1 MTVGGESGMPVSRG
15 ERDSTAAT
23 GDAWLATVVLEIDAD
38 DLVGLARSGDD
49 AAFAA
54 MVEPHRR
61 ELLAHAYR
69 MLGSVVEAEDAL
81 QETLLAAWRG
91 LPGSAGRSSLR
102 TWLFTIATHACLRL
116 ASKHPP
122 RLLSCDYSP
131 ARTGVEDLGDPVPGP
146 VWLEPYP
153 QDARPWTSNE
163 DLDPAA
169 AYLQRESVEL
179 AFVAALQH
187 LPGTQRAVLLLRDV
201 LGYSAA
207 ETAEALGTS
216 VPSANSALQRAR
228 ATLAERRP
236 QRSQQAE
243 LTALDGAATAAL
255 AAAFVTA
262 WERADVPALVKLLT
276 ADARFTM
283 PPLPAWFDGRD
294 DVAEFLTRRVFA
306 TAWRLVP
313 LTAKGQLAFAC
324 YQHDGQ
330 RYRLG
335 AVNVLSL
342 RDGLICWIAGF
353 VDPVTVAS
361 FGLPAEVLPGDR

>member
-1 MTVGGESGMPVSRG
+1 MGRV
-15 ERDSTAAT
+15 TAVPRLPW
-23 GDAWLATVVLEIDAD
+23 GAWLAIDVLEMDVD
-38 DLVGLARSGDD
+38 DLVALARSGDE

-54 MVEPHRR
+54 IVEPHRR

-91 LPGSAGRSSLR
+91 LPGFAGRSSLR
-102 TWLFTIATHACLRL
+102 TWLFKIATHACLRL

-122 RLLSCDYSP
+122 RLLSSDYGP

-146 VWLEPYP
+146 VWLEPFP
-153 QDARPWTSNE
+153 EDATPSTLNG
-163 DLDPAA
+163 DLDPAV

-187 LPGTQRAVLLLRDV
+187 LPGTQAAVLLRDV

-243 LTALDGAATAAL
+243 LTALDDAATAPLSTPSSPPGSAPTFPL
-255 AAAFVTA
+255 WSSCSPPTHASPCRRCRPGSTAATTWPSSSPVGCWPLPGDSCPSRRTRS
-262 WERADVPALVKLLT
+262 W
-276 ADARFTM
+276 
-283 PPLPAWFDGRD
+283 PLPATSTTASDTGWARS
-294 DVAEFLTRRVFA
+294 TCSRCA
-306 TAWRLVP
+306 TASSAGSRLCRPRHGRVVR
-313 LTAKGQLAFAC
+313 AA
-324 YQHDGQ
+324 
-330 RYRLG
+330 
-335 AVNVLSL
+335 
-342 RDGLICWIAGF
+342 
-353 VDPVTVAS
+353 
-361 FGLPAEVLPGDR
+361 PGGSPRRPMSSAPRVSQYG